1 MKLYNLTLREWAE
14 YAQRYVDQFG
24 KQSVLLRCE
33 TVLSVGWRMGGFT
46 YNGNTFNAFNPK
58 DESGQNVMLAVR
70 SDFERWVKKEL
81 IELERIRRVGKK
93 TFEQME
99 ML

>member
-1 MKLYNLTLREWAE
+1 MKLYSLTLREWSE
-14 YAQRYVDQFG
+14 YAKRYVYKFG
-24 KQSVLLRCE
+24 EQIVLLRCE
-33 TVLSVGWRMGGFT
+33 TILSLGWRMGGFT
-46 YNGNTFNAFNPK
+46 YNGKSFTAFSPK

-70 SDFERWVKKEL
+70 SDFERWVRKDL